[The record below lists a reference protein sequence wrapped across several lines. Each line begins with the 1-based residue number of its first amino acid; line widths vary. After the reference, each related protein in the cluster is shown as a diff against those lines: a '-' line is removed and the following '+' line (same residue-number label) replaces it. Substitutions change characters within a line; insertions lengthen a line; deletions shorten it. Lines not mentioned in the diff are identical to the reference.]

1 MKAASITSV
10 CFLLYKSLGSSSAV
24 VDVAIDGNSPRHD
37 ETNHSRRAAAAVCNN
52 NNQCEV
58 TEDASTCP
66 SDCTSLSLSTA
77 STGGDKGS
85 MVQIFS
91 IKSLAQRDI
100 TITSMDIYTRSIQS
114 SKLVQLYTRV
124 GDYNGYELIDD
135 GWDLIYDAKQVL
147 RGRNVPTSIDSLN
160 ISIPADTVQS
170 LLIYTPN
177 KIRYTTGGDNEDGG
191 SFAKDDMIE
200 IYDGVGVRRL
210 FTGNYTTDV
219 YSPRRF
225 TGAIR

>member
-1 MKAASITSV
+1 
-10 CFLLYKSLGSSSAV
+10 
-24 VDVAIDGNSPRHD
+24 
-37 ETNHSRRAAAAVCNN
+37 
-52 NNQCEV
+52 
-58 TEDASTCP
+58 
-66 SDCTSLSLSTA
+66 
-77 STGGDKGS
+77 
-85 MVQIFS
+85 
-91 IKSLAQRDI
+91 
-100 TITSMDIYTRSIQS
+100 MDIYTRSIQS

-124 GDYNGYELIDD
+124 GNYNGYELIDD

-177 KIRYTTGGDNEDGG
+177 KIRYTTGGDNEDGV